1 MSTCKKITK
10 KKISLKGIENY
21 NMQINHKYQ
30 ILRNLRVRWE
40 EFEIK
45 HDNSLTQLGYVVPD
59 VPTIKTVRVLIWNEP
74 DKMLGC
80 IFGNTHGVFRKIC
93 LKNNIKHVI

>member
-21 NMQINHKYQ
+21 NMQINHNKYQ

-59 VPTIKTVRVLIWNEP
+59 VPTIKTVWVLIWNEP

-80 IFGNTHGVFRKIC
+80 IFGNTHGVFRSIK
-93 LKNNIKHVI
+93 LKKLY

>member
-10 KKISLKGIENY
+10 KKKSLKGSENY
-21 NMQINHKYQ
+21 NMQTNHNKYQ

-80 IFGNTHGVFRKIC
+80 IFGNTHGVFRSIK
-93 LKNNIKHVI
+93 LKKLY

>member
-1 MSTCKKITK
+1 
-10 KKISLKGIENY
+10 
-21 NMQINHKYQ
+21 MQINHNKYQ

-59 VPTIKTVRVLIWNEP
+59 VPTIKTVRVLIWNEL

-80 IFGNTHGVFRKIC
+80 IFGNTHGVFRSIK
-93 LKNNIKHVI
+93 LKKLY

>member
-1 MSTCKKITK
+1 MQENYQ

-21 NMQINHKYQ
+21 NMQINHKKYQ

>member
-21 NMQINHKYQ
+21 NMQINHNKYQ

-45 HDNSLTQLGYVVPD
+45 HDNSLTQLRYVVPD
-59 VPTIKTVRVLIWNEP
+59 VPTLKLYGYSFGTNQIKCWDVYLVIP
-74 DKMLGC
+74 MGC
-80 IFGNTHGVFRKIC
+80 FGR
-93 LKNNIKHVI
+93 

>member
-1 MSTCKKITK
+1 
-10 KKISLKGIENY
+10 
-21 NMQINHKYQ
+21 MQINHKYQ

-80 IFGNTHGVFRKIC
+80 IFGNTHGVFRPIK
-93 LKNNIKHVI
+93 LKKLY